1 MLRIVRDQSL
11 SESLPPGVL
20 RLPTHGERINEAV
33 FLAIARSTMLHDSSE
48 RDFETVFADL
58 APIASRRS

>member
-20 RLPTHGERINEAV
+20 RLPTHRERINEAV
-33 FLAIARSTMLHDSSE
+33 FLAIARSAALCS
-48 RDFETVFADL
+48 A
-58 APIASRRS
+58 